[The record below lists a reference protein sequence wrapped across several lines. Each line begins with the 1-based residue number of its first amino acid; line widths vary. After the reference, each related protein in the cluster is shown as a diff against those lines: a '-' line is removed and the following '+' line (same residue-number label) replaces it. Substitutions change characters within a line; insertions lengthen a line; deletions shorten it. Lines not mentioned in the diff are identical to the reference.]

1 MSKTPITQDPFDQ
14 SITDMVPETE
24 PSERLEM
31 LNAFAN
37 ENYSVKNIQLKTEL
51 NINQITIYSKALLFG
66 KRYKNTVIPELV
78 NNIMRLSVSKNRAGR
93 KEYTSIAQSMLA
105 GIPQVE
111 PQRSTVSERLFGK

>member
-1 MSKTPITQDPFDQ
+1 MSNKTIMPDPFDQ
-14 SITDMVPETE
+14 SITDLAPETE

-78 NNIMRLSVSKNRAGR
+78 NNIMKLSVSKNRAGR

>member
-1 MSKTPITQDPFDQ
+1 MSNKAIMPDTFDQ
-14 SITDMVPETE
+14 SITDSAPETE

-78 NNIMRLSVSKNRAGR
+78 NNIMKLSVSKNRAGR

>member
-78 NNIMRLSVSKNRAGR
+78 NNIMKLSVSKNRAGR